1 MRSRKRLTFN
11 RFRHQNFFLYFS
23 RWTGDDWL
31 ITMNALEQSL
41 RAYEAAHRR
50 WMNTSVFTPE
60 GQRAKDELKTARE
73 AYETEVR
80 KANPSTIIL

>member
-1 MRSRKRLTFN
+1 MT
-11 RFRHQNFFLYFS
+11 
-23 RWTGDDWL
+23 T
-31 ITMNALEQSL
+31 LEQSL

-60 GQRAKDELKTARE
+60 GQRAKDELKTARAEYE
-73 AYETEVR
+73 AEMR

>member
-1 MRSRKRLTFN
+1 
-11 RFRHQNFFLYFS
+11 
-23 RWTGDDWL
+23 
-31 ITMNALEQSL
+31 MNALEQSL

-80 KANPSTIIL
+80 KVNPSTIIL